1 MSKDALIIENKWFPA
16 AHIEHYIANP
26 LNKTV
31 LVLGPI
37 GDIHQYYFLNNERNT
52 LKKGDNAYS
61 IVPSNNSFDAIKSF
75 ENLFSTF
82 DTAAV
87 IPILRGNKI
96 SKKIYLLRLKNYK
109 K

>member
-1 MSKDALIIENKWFPA
+1 MQEKKEEQIEFQRK
-16 AHIEHYIANP
+16 
-26 LNKTV
+26 
-31 LVLGPI
+31 
-37 GDIHQYYFLNNERNT
+37 
-52 LKKGDNAYS
+52 
-61 IVPSNNSFDAIKSF
+61 KSF
-75 ENLFSTF
+75 QNLFSSF